1 MKVSKYYQK
10 IDENK
15 VEENRKILNELC
27 WKINNIK
34 NNDDSIYGF
43 LLDKK
48 IINTLVMDKKLMTN
62 IILIFLE
69 NNKHQILSNLCDT
82 SFVFKD
88 ATQKVLYNMNN
99 DALKKIKTSI
109 LNNKETETLFRIIC
123 CTEVLYS
130 YTRSSNTI

>member
-10 IDENK
+10 INENK
-15 VEENRKILNELC
+15 IEESRKILDEFC
-27 WKINNIK
+27 WRLNNIK

-48 IINTLVMDKKLMTN
+48 IIEKIIVNKKLMEN
-62 IILIFLE
+62 IVLIFLE